1 MRDIKSCGLSQKILV
16 WGLFGSVVVQP
27 ITKQTE
33 RQNSGVR
40 ERCSVMVKGC
50 RTEQRYLIGRPP
62 DVFERLFHVRGE
74 EEVRVWT
81 ERMGQKCAVPS
92 FDGGPLLSS
101 SGCCDGCRYLSPVH
115 QLRLCL
121 CDLLYYLA

>member
-1 MRDIKSCGLSQKILV
+1 
-16 WGLFGSVVVQP
+16 
-27 ITKQTE
+27 
-33 RQNSGVR
+33 
-40 ERCSVMVKGC
+40 MVKGC

-92 FDGGPLLSS
+92 FDGGPLLSKPLPSS
-101 SGCCDGCRYLSPVH
+101 SGPYIFNKIR
-115 QLRLCL
+115 
-121 CDLLYYLA
+121 